1 MPNNVGRKIQK
12 MQQLRYISH
21 YSETVI
27 AQVKELIQSNK
38 LGEYLLKKY
47 PQVHSVNTEKQLYQ
61 YTLQLKNDFIKQSNP
76 LSKVIYDA
84 KIHVYH
90 NALGTHSFVS
100 RVQGGKLKSKQE
112 IRIASLFK
120 NAPLAM
126 LNMIVVHELAHLK
139 EKQHNKAFYKL
150 CEYMQPNYHQLEL
163 DTRLFLI
170 YNELEGELY

>member
-1 MPNNVGRKIQK
+1 ME
-12 MQQLRYISH
+12 QLRYINH

-27 AQVKELIQSNK
+27 EQVKRLINDKK

-47 PQVHSVNTEKQLYQ
+47 PQTHDINTEKQLYQ
-61 YTLQLKNDFIKQSNP
+61 YTLQLKNDFIKQSNS
-76 LSKVIYDA
+76 LSKVIYDP
-84 KIHVYH
+84 KIHVYN

-100 RVQGGKLKSKQE
+100 RVQGSKLKSKQE

-120 NAPLAM
+120 NASLPM

-139 EKQHNKAFYKL
+139 EKQHNKAFYNL

-170 YNELEGELY
+170 YNELEGDLY

>member
-1 MPNNVGRKIQK
+1 
-12 MQQLRYISH
+12 MQQLRYINH
-21 YSETVI
+21 YSETVT

-47 PQVHSVNTEKQLYQ
+47 PQAHSVNTEKQLYQ

-100 RVQGGKLKSKQE
+100 RVQGSKLKSKQE

-170 YNELEGELY
+170 FNELEGELY